1 MIAVILFP
9 IARAFAKRI
18 GGGNVNESE
27 LVREIQGLRDDIE
40 ALRADV
46 ADSHRRLAELD
57 DVQNRLDFAERVI
70 AQGKDRGALPGSR

>member
-1 MIAVILFP
+1 MIAVVLFP
-9 IARAFAKRI
+9 LTRALAKRI

-27 LVREIQGLRDDIE
+27 LVREIQGLRDDID

-70 AQGKDRGALPGSR
+70 AQNKDRGALPGPR